1 MFRSHPC
8 LYNNFASVTLF
19 YINRIFLSSSEI
31 FALFTVFSINLL
43 GSFCLSS
50 QNFKTQNREEFK
62 MGKIEIIASLLEGLS
77 NIRNVYQLQQ
87 NELDENEN
95 VVLKGILDTT
105 ATQVQMVQSHMKK
118 TVADR
123 SQQQD
128 SKIENKVCHKCGKFK
143 KLEIEGAKVITEL
156 DVIRRFKAG
165 NPRGNQVLSQ
175 DRDEIL
181 CQAIKRKFRNPQ
193 RTTSPPLLDAKVE
206 SVGSR
211 EMISCQQRE
220 QEPTE
225 GIMQPTTLS
234 GMEVTSIQDW
244 IANSHNQRNR
254 RSTGSSS
261 TPADDIDSYTSSEE
275 LDYPPQRTEQ
285 LDRHRIYRSISR
297 SRSPQSK
304 ISCSDRSYT
313 SYDPYD
319 SSPEEEY
326 LVEYPV
332 ARGYTSYDSYDSSP
346 EEECPDARSYTS
358 YDSYDSSPEE
368 EYPDARS
375 YKSYD
380 SYDSFSEEEYP
391 VARRSR
397 FSKKDPPQKKMGH
410 VKRLTTKLVGMF
422 RRDHHEDTGASP
434 SKEDRNA
441 GDHHVSIQ
449 KPVGNGKLH
458 HEIKGKHMPVQTRRT
473 TKVEDKASH
482 QQGHFRPLVKGFVG
496 HVFSLKKSKPS
507 SSGVRQLEK
516 AVTGKEKITAKKRH
530 WWQSLRRQGLPNK
543 RGKALLTQGYKK
555 KHTQLKGRHRHAK

>member
-1 MFRSHPC
+1 
-8 LYNNFASVTLF
+8 
-19 YINRIFLSSSEI
+19 
-31 FALFTVFSINLL
+31 
-43 GSFCLSS
+43 
-50 QNFKTQNREEFK
+50 

-77 NIRNVYQLQQ
+77 TIRNVHQLQQ
-87 NELDENEN
+87 NELDENER
-95 VVLKGILDTT
+95 VVLEGILNNA

-128 SKIENKVCHKCGKFK
+128 SKMENKVCRKCGKFK
-143 KLEIEGAKVITEL
+143 KLEIAGAKVITEL

-165 NPRGNQVLSQ
+165 NSPSNQFLSQ

-181 CQAIKRKFRNPQ
+181 CQAIRKKFQNPQ

-211 EMISCQQRE
+211 EMISCQRRE

-225 GIMQPTTLS
+225 GIMQPTTPS
-234 GMEVTSIQDW
+234 GMEGASIQDW
-244 IANSHNQRNR
+244 IANSRNQRNR

-297 SRSPQSK
+297 SRSPQSN
-304 ISCSDRSYT
+304 ISCSDRGY
-313 SYDPYD
+313 

-332 ARGYTSYDSYDSSP
+332 ARSYISYDSYDSSP
-346 EEECPDARSYTS
+346 EEECPYGRSFTS

-368 EYPDARS
+368 EYPVARS

-410 VKRLTTKLVGMF
+410 VKRLTTKIAGMF

-441 GDHHVSIQ
+441 RDHHVSIQ

-458 HEIKGKHMPVQTRRT
+458 HESKGKHMPVQTRRT

-496 HVFSLKKSKPS
+496 HIFGSNKSKPS
-507 SSGVRQLEK
+507 SSGVRQLER
-516 AVTGKEKITAKKRH
+516 AVTAKEKITAKKQH
-530 WWQSLRRQGLPNK
+530 WWQSLRRHGLPNK
-543 RGKALLTQGYKK
+543 RGKALLTQGHKN
-555 KHTQLKGRHRHAK
+555 KHTQLKGRHRHIK